1 MLPRT
6 LVHCPPPPPAAFTTR
21 VTVAECTRL
30 PLVPVIVRMK
40 VPAHVVELV
49 RGGVED
55 LVETD
60 SVELPEPATEAGL
73 KLPLAPL
80 GNPLTLNVTVPVKP
94 FTADTLVA

>member
-30 PLVPVIVRMK
+30 PLVPVIVRVK
-40 VPAHVVELV
+40 VPADVVELV
-49 RGGVED
+49 
-55 LVETD
+55 ETD
-60 SVELPEPATEAGL
+60 KVELPEPATEVGV

-80 GNPLTLNVTVPVKP
+80 GNPPTLKATVPVKP
-94 FTADTLVA
+94 FIAVTLAV